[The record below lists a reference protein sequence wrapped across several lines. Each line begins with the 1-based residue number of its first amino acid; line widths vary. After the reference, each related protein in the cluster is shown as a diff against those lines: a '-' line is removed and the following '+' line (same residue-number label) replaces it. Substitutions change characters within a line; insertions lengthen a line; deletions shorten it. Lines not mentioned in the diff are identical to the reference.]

1 MKKYL
6 LLLVSLCF
14 CGISF
19 SEERI
24 SDLTLYQDI
33 SSSYEN
39 EYYPGSIEKVD
50 ILQSLYPDSVFTQPS
65 LLLKAGALI
74 KLNYYQDAKITLQNA
89 ITHMHTGKDG
99 FIQCH
104 YLLGLANFYLGL
116 YEEALESFY
125 LACKLS
131 LINEEVEYY
140 DASVFF
146 SAESY
151 YKLKDYENA
160 YPLYEHVISK
170 GNVYDKDEYTG
181 CVIRLM
187 DSYNQV
193 GLYDKTASLYDS
205 LVLKANEKT
214 TESGEPYFSQD
225 IVNVLTLTAANAEE
239 KRGNYDRSYLLYSQ
253 VIEGGDESLAVLALK
268 NAYVLSEKNLINVS
282 IGELFSRVSET
293 FNNKKI
299 VDDFWVRL
307 GIDEY
312 NNQNYTK
319 ALTYFDKV
327 ENKENS
333 NVITLYKAKIIL
345 DQDETA
351 KGAKEAESVLEAIV
365 LPKEGEEDSEN
376 ISDTYYSLLLQ
387 CKVQQESWEGVP
399 EVFAKIKLP
408 SSKDIYNN
416 SSYYYLNG
424 LYDNVDPSTG
434 VLYASSLCKRE
445 LYTEAKT
452 VFEKLYNQDK
462 LPKKYYSE
470 YSNVLFILGY
480 YEDAF
485 NIALEGTD
493 SHKDYVA
500 ALCKINMGN
509 LDEAKNY
516 LLTYI
521 KKMSNSDTFIPL
533 SIYYKG
539 FIEYTLGDYKNAY
552 NTFIRFNL
560 EARREDKSYLRNSH
574 YYAAMSSLQNKD
586 FNSAAKEAK
595 LYVDLSE
602 NREEKIKAT
611 IFNFEILND
620 AQKYDEAIELM
631 MPYAK
636 ENTSFTPNALFKIA
650 SVYAKQ
656 GKVDLADSTYKA
668 IYRTYPDSVFAEEAM
683 YKCGEVY
690 YFEEDYITSYNRFND
705 YIYKYVDG
713 KYLDAALYFKGDS
726 ALKSGEIDLSIVINN
741 NMLVKFPSSV
751 YSYGAY
757 KNLLTAFYK
766 KEDFTNALD
775 VATKLMKKYPEQ
787 AASDNIGTKIK
798 ELEQIVGGTDHR
810 IAEKLSLYEKNGKT
824 TTKKGRKIGS
834 EIVKLYAENTYTQE
848 TAFEYANKILQE
860 DIEEDEYTYIAEVAE
875 FAGDYCRGTL
885 KNKEA
890 ASYYLEAAQYYRS
903 IQNTSKAAAVL
914 YGAAEAFSASGLK
927 GDAVEVA
934 ELLKE
939 LYPDTNYAALVDK
952 IVR

>member
-19 SEERI
+19 SEERL

-33 SSSYEN
+33 SSSYQN

-50 ILQSLYPDSVFTQPS
+50 ILQSLYPDSVFTQPA
-65 LLLKAGALI
+65 LLIKARALI
-74 KLNYYQDAKITLQNA
+74 KLNYYQEAKITLQNA

-99 FIQCH
+99 FTQCH
-104 YLLGLANFYLGL
+104 YLLGVANFYLGL

-125 LACKLS
+125 LACKLA
-131 LINEEVEYY
+131 LINEEEEYY

-151 YKLKDYENA
+151 YILEDYENA
-160 YPLYEHVISK
+160 YPLYEHVVSK
-170 GNVYDKDEYTG
+170 GNVYDKDEYTS

-187 DSYNQV
+187 DSYNKV
-193 GLYDKTASLYDS
+193 GLYDKTASLYES
-205 LVLKANEKT
+205 LILKTNEILN
-214 TESGEPYFSQD
+214 ESGELYFSQNV
-225 IVNVLTLTAANAEE
+225 INVLTLTAAEAEE
-239 KRGNYDRSYLLYSQ
+239 KRGNYNRSYILYSA
-253 VIEGGDESLAVLALK
+253 VIEGGNESLAVLALK
-268 NAYVLSEKNLINVS
+268 NAYLLSEKKLINVS

-293 FNNKKI
+293 FDNQKI
-299 VDDFWVRL
+299 VDDFWVRI

-312 NNQNYTK
+312 NNKNYSK
-319 ALTYFDKV
+319 AISYFDKV

-333 NVITLYKAKIIL
+333 NVITLYKAKIVL
-345 DQDETA
+345 DQDSTV
-351 KGAKEAESVLEAIV
+351 KGAHEAEKILEAIV
-365 LPKEGEEDSEN
+365 LPQTKEEDTEN

-387 CKVQQESWEGVP
+387 CKVQSNDWN
-399 EVFAKIKLP
+399 EVSEIFEKINNP
-408 SSKDIYNN
+408 SAKDIYNN
-416 SSYYYLNG
+416 SSYYYING
-424 LYDNVDPSTG
+424 IYEKVDPSTN
-434 VLYASSLCKRE
+434 VLYASSLCKRG
-445 LYTEAKT
+445 LYTEAK
-452 VFEKLYNQDK
+452 VAFENLYNK
-462 LPKKYYSE
+462 GLLPSDYYSE

-485 NIALEGTD
+485 NITLESTD
-493 SHKDYVA
+493 SHKDYIA
-500 ALCKINMGN
+500 ALCKINMGS
-509 LDEAKNY
+509 LEEAKNY

-521 KKMSNSDTFIPL
+521 KKMSNNDSFIPL

-539 FIEYTLGDYKNAY
+539 YIEYTLGDYKNAY
-552 NTFIRFNL
+552 NTFVRFNL
-560 EARREDKSYLRNSH
+560 EAREEDKAYLKDSH

-620 AQKYDEAIELM
+620 AQKYDEAIALM

-636 ENTSFTPNALFKIA
+636 ENSSFTPNALFKIA
-650 SVYAKQ
+650 GVYAKQ

-668 IYRTYPDSVFAEEAM
+668 IYRTYPDSVLAEEAM

-726 ALKSGEIDLSIVINN
+726 ALKSGEIDRSIVINN
-741 NMLVKFPSSV
+741 NMLVKFPDSV
-751 YSYGAY
+751 YAYGAY
-757 KNLLTAFYK
+757 KNLLTAFYS
-766 KEDFTNALD
+766 KEDFTSALD

-810 IAEKLSLYEKNGKT
+810 IAEKLSLYESNGKT

-848 TAFEYANKILQE
+848 TAFEYAKKILKE
-860 DIEEDEYTYIAEVAE
+860 EIEEDEYTYIAEVAE
-875 FAGDYCRGTL
+875 FAGDYCRS
-885 KNKEA
+885 KMQNKDA